1 MGDIIVII
9 IICEI
14 ITIVIRTEST
24 ITIDNLLI
32 AIRGHITETML
43 VAEATTIE
51 ALRQVGLLRAFAA
64 LLHLFDGIVRRD
76 KSRTSKPPCNS
87 RAPLP
92 LFIPDFPGR
101 RGGDRRDLAGPSPYH
116 RSGPPDNGHSD
127 SGPRGGG
134 GGGDRRGGRGG
145 GGPEGPP
152 GVSLLVRNIAPDIT
166 TADLQNAFG
175 RIGVIRDVYV
185 PRDYH
190 SQQPRGFAF
199 IEYAT
204 PEMARDA
211 KNEMNRFVIK
221 GHEIEVVF
229 AQERRKTPGEMRGR
243 SADAPDDDRAAPPSR
258 SGDRGGGGGGGR
270 GGGGSGFER
279 YVCNCVVVSCC
290 LSVVFR

>member
-1 MGDIIVII
+1 MRFGGALQRFI
-9 IICEI
+9 
-14 ITIVIRTEST
+14 S
-24 ITIDNLLI
+24 
-32 AIRGHITETML
+32 ET
-43 VAEATTIE
+43 
-51 ALRQVGLLRAFAA
+51 
-64 LLHLFDGIVRRD
+64 VRRVQAEPR
-76 KSRTSKPPCNS
+76 SLQETHMHLLS
-87 RAPLP
+87 
-92 LFIPDFPGR
+92 FIPDFQGR
-101 RGGDRRDLAGPSPYH
+101 RGGDRRDLAGPPPYH
-116 RSGPPDNGHSD
+116 RSGSGPPDNGHSD
-127 SGPRGGG
+127 SGPRGG

-204 PEMARDA
+204 PEMAREA
-211 KNEMNRFVIK
+211 KHEMNRFVIK

-258 SGDRGGGGGGGR
+258 SGDRGDRGGGR
-270 GGGGSGFER
+270 GGGSGFER
-279 YVCNCVVVSCC
+279 YVFTCA
-290 LSVVFR
+290 F